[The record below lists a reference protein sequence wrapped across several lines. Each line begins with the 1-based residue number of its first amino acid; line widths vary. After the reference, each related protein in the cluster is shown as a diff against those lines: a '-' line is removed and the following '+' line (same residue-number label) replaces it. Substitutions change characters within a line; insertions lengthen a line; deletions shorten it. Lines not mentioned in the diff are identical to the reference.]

1 MADIQQVLS
10 AVSALVV
17 IAGGLF
23 VVLQLRVNTRLQRQS
38 QRTLEATLAANKAR
52 TSFDLIGKVIDP
64 SFAARRYRLY
74 EVAAKHS
81 SGNWEG
87 FDRSLDDFEV
97 RNFANIYE
105 QLGLLVKKQIIEVQD
120 VMDAVSAQP
129 MADWRAFK
137 PIRDHIMEESA
148 RAFQSLSTGQ
158 TGIEDIYWPNFK
170 WLAEECAK
178 WVQGKAQV
186 RAGSQTN
193 SVPDV

>member
-1 MADIQQVLS
+1 MADVEPVLS
-10 AVSALVV
+10 AISTLVV

-52 TSFDLIGKVIDP
+52 TSFDLISKIIDP
-64 SFAARRYRLY
+64 SFAARRFRLY

-81 SGNWEG
+81 SGDWAG

-105 QLGLLVKKQIIEVQD
+105 QLGLLVKKHVIESED

-129 MADWRAFK
+129 MADWQAFK

-148 RAFQSLSTGQ
+148 KAFPSLSTGQ
-158 TGIEDIYWPNFK
+158 TGIQDIFWPNFK
-170 WLAEECAK
+170 WLADECSK

-186 RAGSQTN
+186 RGAQDE
-193 SVPDV
+193 PCPR